1 MSINPSQ
8 ELLKGTLSTIILRL
22 LDDKGK
28 MYGYE
33 LTQCVKEISQ
43 GKILI
48 KEGSLYPALHR
59 LQADGYIVSEEVYIG
74 KRVRKYY
81 SLTSAGTQVA
91 KKAVSDL
98 LDFLAT
104 IEHLI
109 TTNPN
114 YGIAQ

>member
-1 MSINPSQ
+1 MNVNK

-22 LDDKGK
+22 LSKHEK

-33 LTQCVKEISQ
+33 LTQHVKELTN

-48 KEGSLYPALHR
+48 KEGSLYPALHK
-59 LQADGYIVSEEVYIG
+59 LEADGHIMVESVYIG

-81 SLTSAGTQVA
+81 RLTTKGKESV
-91 KKAVSDL
+91 KVAVSEL

-104 IEHLI
+104 IEQLI

-114 YGIAQ
+114 YGTA